1 MEFTGTLENETK
13 EVVAGETAQ
22 GVIVNDKG
30 VLTILDYGMASQITV
45 NEGGSMTVNSG
56 GSANATTVKQGG
68 SMTVSDGGY
77 AYNITNERGTVDILK
92 GGKAEYLSVDEGG
105 KGTCVEGS
113 VNGLT
118 NYGYVSG
125 GGTFENVKIFY
136 GALTVSS
143 GGKVIGLTM
152 AEYADLTMK
161 EETTLQGATI
171 EDAKATMSGTE
182 VKGVTVAS
190 GGSVALSAGTADD
203 VSIRASCHFWC
214 GSGVALTNVK
224 MSGGMLLL
232 NSGTLENATISDDP
246 TAGYG
251 AGIGSHAS
259 AHMAGGEV
267 TNATLSGYVTL
278 TLGEAANTH
287 AKATANQT
295 VLLDSPTGG
304 DNVPVFSVGS
314 GCTANDTTVGS
325 NCVMKLGD
333 NAVADIVK
341 IASGGTLNLNDG
353 RGTATNIACGK
364 GGYMMFNLTQGTCL
378 EGTSAGTKFKV
389 EDGALTGIGTLEC
402 MQFWFGGSTLN
413 DISIQSGAKVTVGNG
428 GTLGVTDP
436 ESCTSVGSGGSLV
449 FEEYAS
455 GTRIREDG
463 GYVYVAETAV
473 VTFLPTE
480 LKDLDLTSNMSA
492 TVHSG
497 TASRTT
503 VSGMENVSSATFF
516 VMQGGVA
523 SDTHV
528 MNYGGLT
535 VSAGG
540 VAYGTR
546 IDGKG
551 GAFVNSGGSA
561 SGTTVNDKDGGF
573 SVNFSGVAED
583 TTVNEGY
590 FQVGGVARGATV
602 TDGHFNVS
610 YNGSAFDVVLNGGGS
625 GSANVGYGGSAVRT
639 VVNDGAYLIA
649 GGSSYLSGTVV
660 NAGGTLQVLNE
671 AEVIDT
677 TVAGGQLKIE
687 AGGMLEGKVEFT
699 DGGQVLFDLNHAWPG
714 TESIMVDN
722 LADITGN
729 PDYRIA
735 IAPATQKVGSYTIA
749 SGAKGFKGTMT
760 VVDAELGTTLGTLNV
775 GESLEIRADVF
786 CSLVVKGGNLSLTVG
801 DKPVPRD
808 DGPDEGGNKDPYDKK
823 SKTLDE
829 DAVKTF
835 SQNSLHDGDT
845 AVLLDTEDT
854 VDVVDESGCEWH
866 NFVGKGENRE
876 GEVVVDEFDF
886 ASLTLDNAAKLSF
899 TVTATDKA
907 KFTIYSLVET
917 GLNGEDRMTYKR
929 KAIQTSSL
937 KWDKNAK
944 VYVIDTKSLLL
955 DRTKAGT
962 TYYISVQSTNA
973 NARKNPG
980 SAYYNVEVNYNEVKG
995 RKQTQFYS
1003 DGDNN
1008 LNDWLCN
1015 NKAGE
1020 YNADVVNGA
1029 AVNVDYLTTKP
1040 VQVDNAGISYTYTC
1054 TDAGGNAVN
1063 VLFNNFVGFGD
1074 AADYRRIT
1082 LPYPALLSLTV
1093 TATDKAKVV
1102 ISRLDCNN
1110 GKYTEKKLQTTAL
1123 KLDKATGLYKIDTAA
1138 CKLPAN
1144 NPDGTSGVYYIS
1156 VQSTNAKTGGA
1167 AYYNVSVNKAAST
1180 FYVDADDGTNNELYN
1195 KKTDA
1200 ANYNT
1205 NLKSNDI
1212 VSGANPISLEIGT
1225 FEAMVNVDGKNVTF
1239 NNFVG
1244 FGDEYDYA
1252 ELKLASAGTLTF
1264 TVDAYSKC
1272 SVKNASQNLKF
1283 TVYSLTK
1290 VVKGEKV
1297 TWSQKSLASGTIT
1310 VDRKVGHVEGAQI
1323 RKAVAVKAATSED
1336 VKYFVSVQSV
1346 GAKNGAE
1353 VFYNVMA
1360 TFTPEGSEGAALTM
1374 PETDELSLTDTLSF
1388 GQYDTD
1394 ALAGASASTLA
1405 ELDGISAKQ
1414 ELGLLA

>member
-56 GSANATTVKQGG
+56 GSANTTTVKQGG
-68 SMTVSDGGY
+68 SMTVSGGGY
-77 AYNITNERGTVDILK
+77 AYNITDERGTVDILK
-92 GGKAEYLSVDEGG
+92 GGNAEYLSVDEGG

-161 EETTLQGATI
+161 EKTTLQGATI
-171 EDAKATMSGTE
+171 EGAKATMSGTE

-251 AGIGSHAS
+251 GGIGSHAS

-287 AKATANQT
+287 AKAIANHT

-304 DNVPVFSVGS
+304 DNVPVLQVGS

-325 NCVMKLGD
+325 NCAMVLGD
-333 NAVADIVK
+333 TAAADIVK

-389 EDGALTGIGTLEC
+389 EDGALTGISTLEC

-760 VVDAELGTTLGTLNV
+760 VVDAELGTTLGTLTV

-980 SAYYNVEVNYNEVKG
+980 SAFYNVEVNYKEVKG
-995 RKQTQFYS
+995 RKQTQFFA
-1003 DGDNN
+1003 DGDTN
-1008 LNDWLCN
+1008 LNDWLCS
-1015 NKAGE
+1015 KAGE
-1020 YNADVVNGA
+1020 YNYDVLTGA
-1029 AVNVDYLTTKP
+1029 AVKVKP
-1040 VQVDNAGISYTYTC
+1040 GVKVQVDAAGISHTYTYT
-1054 TDAGGNAVN
+1054 DAEGSDKN
-1063 VLFNNFVGFGD
+1063 VVFNNFVGFGD
-1074 AADYRRIT
+1074 ASDYRKIA
-1082 LPYPALLSLTV
+1082 LDSPALLSLTV

-1102 ISRLDCNN
+1102 ISRLEYNASKN
-1110 GKYTEKKLQTTAL
+1110 RYVEKKLLTASL
-1123 KLDKATGLYKIDTAA
+1123 KLDKATGLYRIDTAA

-1144 NPDGTSGVYYIS
+1144 VPNFYGYYVS
-1156 VQSTNAKTGGA
+1156 VQSANAKSGGS
-1167 AYYNVSVNKAAST
+1167 AYYNVTVNDGAST
-1180 FYVDADDGTNNELYN
+1180 FYDKADDGKNNELYN

-1200 ANYNT
+1200 ANYNKK
-1205 NLKSNDI
+1205 LYSNGI
-1212 VSGANPISLEIGT
+1212 ASGPNQLFLESGGSG
-1225 FEAMVNVDGKNVTF
+1225 VNVKRTVGDLVRTYD
-1239 NNFVG
+1239 NFVG

-1252 ELKLASAGTLTF
+1252 EIKLTSAGTLSF
-1264 TVDAYSKC
+1264 TVDACSDC
-1272 SVKNASQNLKF
+1272 SVKNAKQNLKF

-1290 VVKGEKV
+1290 VVRGEKV
-1297 TWSQKSLASGTIT
+1297 TWTQKSLASETIT
-1310 VDRKVGHVEGAQI
+1310 IDRKVGYVEAAQVK
-1323 RKAVAVKAATSED
+1323 KAVAIQEATSDD

-1346 GAKNGAE
+1346 GANNGAE
-1353 VFYNVMA
+1353 VFYNVTA
-1360 TFTPEGSEGAALTM
+1360 VFTTAGTDGAALSM
-1374 PETDELSLTDTLSF
+1374 PETDGLTLTDDLSF
-1388 GQYDTD
+1388 GNYGADV
-1394 ALAGASASTLA
+1394 LAGVSASALA
-1405 ELDGISAKQ
+1405 ELDGISARQ
-1414 ELGLLA
+1414 ELGMLA